1 MANLRGLLALAALL
15 AGGQAFAQSAAI
27 ASTNPSTLNQGNL
40 RSAWIAVNLTGATYT
55 AAAATSHFTLNT
67 TIPGLTVDRL
77 GFNSGRTGVILY
89 LRYDGSDFDA
99 AATISVT
106 VDAAATTHSAALTTG
121 TVTVAP
127 GRWVNVSRESV
138 ALTEGGGNST
148 YTAVLESPPTGDVTV
163 AVTSDNA
170 AVAVDSDATPLTR
183 TLTFTMQNWN
193 TAQTVTVAPVDDNSD
208 AVDELALVAHAA
220 TGGGYMDTTAVVR
233 VTVDDDEQTGT
244 DHDADNDRL
253 IEIDS
258 LAKLNAVRWDL
269 DGDGAASTGNETSY
283 AAAFAGA
290 VATEHMGCPDA
301 DADAAGDCAGYELT
315 ADLNFDTDGDGD
327 VDADDPNSY
336 ASWIPIGKLPGDSN
350 TDVRS
355 YTTTFQ
361 GNGHTISN
369 VRVNRPSD
377 YYVGFFSR
385 VGSGGRV
392 TGLGLVNPDIY
403 GNGDV
408 HIGALA
414 AINQGT
420 IGACYVLGGRVR
432 SAGPGSTDNM
442 GGFVGHNNPGT
453 IVNSYVSGTHLHAE
467 SAGTNA
473 FNGWLRVRQRQ
484 RHDTGQL
491 RRRDAL
497 RAFRRPQVPRR
508 REPLPTNRHGHLLGQ
523 LGGLPDREPLPSQ
536 LRRKPVHDE
545 LAGAAGL
552 QRHIRQLE

>member
-1 MANLRGLLALAALL
+1 MCALAGRVAASVAALSPSSRIRSFARCAKGLLALAALL
-15 AGGQAFAQSAAI
+15 AGASAFAQSAAI

-67 TIPGLTVDRL
+67 TISGLTVDRL
-77 GFNSGRTGVILY
+77 WFNSGRTGVILY

-99 AATISVT
+99 AATISIT

-138 ALTEGGGNST
+138 ALTEGGGNGT

-208 AVDELALVAHAA
+208 AVDELALVANAA
-220 TGGGYMDTTAVVR
+220 TGGGYMDTANTAAVVR

-244 DHDADNDRL
+244 DHDVDNDRL

-283 AAAFAGA
+283 AAAFAGT
-290 VATEHMGCPDA
+290 VATEYMGCPDA

-369 VRVNRPSD
+369 VRVNRPGD

-392 TGLGLVNPDIY
+392 TGLGWSIR
-403 GNGDV
+403 
-408 HIGALA
+408 
-414 AINQGT
+414 T
-420 IGACYVLGGRVR
+420 
-432 SAGPGSTDNM
+432 STA
-442 GGFVGHNNPGT
+442 T
-453 IVNSYVSGTHLHAE
+453 ATYT
-467 SAGTNA
+467 
-473 FNGWLRVRQRQ
+473 
-484 RHDTGQL
+484 
-491 RRRDAL
+491 
-497 RAFRRPQVPRR
+497 
-508 REPLPTNRHGHLLGQ
+508 
-523 LGGLPDREPLPSQ
+523 
-536 LRRKPVHDE
+536 
-545 LAGAAGL
+545 
-552 QRHIRQLE
+552 